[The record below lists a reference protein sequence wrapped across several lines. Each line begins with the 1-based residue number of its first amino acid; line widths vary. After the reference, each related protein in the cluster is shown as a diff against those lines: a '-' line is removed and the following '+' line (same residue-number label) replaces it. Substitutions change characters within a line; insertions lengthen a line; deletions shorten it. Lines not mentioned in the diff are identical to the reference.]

1 MKKTISF
8 FSKGKALGFVALT
21 AMMFL
26 LSVNNST
33 AQQSAAGNLNPYTHI
48 ATKLDVTAYPLG
60 TFERTHTME
69 VLEQILAGLKPL
81 LSNGGGSQSQ
91 RLKYDY
97 ANRMLAD
104 INNQFIGVEL
114 TLLTSLSALIST
126 NSGVGVQNADLRALY
141 NEIVNQID

>member
-21 AMMFL
+21 GIMFL

-33 AQQSAAGNLNPYTHI
+33 AQQTAQGTLNPYTHI
-48 ATKLDVTAYPLG
+48 AAKLDVTAYPLG
-60 TFERTHTME
+60 TFERTHSMD

-97 ANRMLAD
+97 VNRVLAD
-104 INNQFIGVEL
+104 ISTQYISVEL
-114 TLLTSLSALIST
+114 SLLTSLSALTGQTSATGI
-126 NSGVGVQNADLRALY
+126 QNAQLRDLY
-141 NEIVNQID
+141 NEIVNQLD